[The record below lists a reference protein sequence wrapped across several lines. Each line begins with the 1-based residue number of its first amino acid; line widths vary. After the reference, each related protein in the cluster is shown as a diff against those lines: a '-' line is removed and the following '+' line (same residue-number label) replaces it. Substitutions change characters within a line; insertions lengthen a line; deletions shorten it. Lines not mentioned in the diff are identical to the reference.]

1 VGIENGSGQE
11 QQKEPAMTST
21 VTSFIPRAAEILP
34 AYANM
39 IHLVERLHRRLM
51 DVVTEA
57 VGRANIQD
65 VNAVQAIML
74 YNIADQELTVSELR
88 ERDYYMGS
96 NSSYNVKK
104 LVEGGF
110 LCYAKSRIDR
120 RTVRIS
126 LGVRGKEVHGIV
138 ARAYQKH
145 AATVEQ
151 LGGIPPGDFDLVNR
165 SLQRLDRFWSHQ
177 IEYKL

>member
-1 VGIENGSGQE
+1 MTQT
-11 QQKEPAMTST
+11 MTSPT
-21 VTSFIPRAAEILP
+21 PRAADILP

-51 DVVTEA
+51 DVVTDA
-57 VGRANIQD
+57 LDRANVKD

-74 YNIADQELTVSELR
+74 YNIADQELTISELR
-88 ERDYYMGS
+88 ERDYYTGS

-110 LCYAKSRIDR
+110 LRYSKSRIDR

-126 LGVRGKEVHGIV
+126 LGERGKEIHALV
-138 ARAYQKH
+138 AQAYGKH
-145 AATVEQ
+145 ASTVEQ
-151 LGGIPPGDFDLVNR
+151 LGGIQSGDFDVVNR
-165 SLQRLDRFWSHQ
+165 SLQRLNRFWSDQ
-177 IEYKL
+177 IEYRL

>member
-1 VGIENGSGQE
+1 
-11 QQKEPAMTST
+11 MTPT
-21 VTSFIPRAAEILP
+21 VTSPATRTADILP
-34 AYANM
+34 AYANT

-51 DVVTEA
+51 DLVTDSLD
-57 VGRANIQD
+57 RAKIVD

-88 ERDYYMGS
+88 ARDYYIGS

-110 LCYAKSRIDR
+110 LRYSKSRVDR

-126 LGVRGKEVHGIV
+126 LGERGKEIHALV
-138 ARAYQKH
+138 AKAYEKH

-151 LGGIPPGDFDLVNR
+151 LGGIQADDFAAVNR
-165 SLQRLDRFWSHQ
+165 SLLRLDRFWSDQ
-177 IEYKL
+177 IEYRL